1 MYGHQDGYKKQ
12 KPCPGRQRAIQSGVV
27 LPPTWKELNEPV
39 QVSMNSGNTLKS
51 FLSQSTFSVKLFNVV
66 LVIWILRHALPWIW
80 FQDTTL
86 RAAFKLSNPA
96 GVVRLPKRAASTA
109 KELFFFLYTMLLSA
123 ASRWEYSLFFVSF
136 FVLNLIDII
145 DLSLTIYTPSLNP
158 LQNNP
163 SMFSL
168 AHDGWT
174 TKGNRMAFIGVMI
187 NYIDD
192 HWNYQTVHL
201 TLKWVTWHHCGDL
214 LARPV
219 AQNLIRH
226 AYIRRWLVLKHHI
239 KTWSI

>member
-51 FLSQSTFSVKLFNVV
+51 ILSQSTFSVKLFNVV

-80 FQDTTL
+80 FQNTTL
-86 RAAFKLSNPA
+86 RAAFKLRNPD
-96 GVVRLPKRAASTA
+96 GVVRSPKWAASTA
-109 KELFFFLYTMLLSA
+109 KELFFSLYNVVISRIKVRVFSFLC
-123 ASRWEYSLFFVSF
+123 FF

-158 LQNNP
+158 SQNNP
-163 SMFSL
+163 SMFPL

-226 AYIRRWLVLKHHI
+226 AYIRR
-239 KTWSI
+239 